1 MQDETLVCR
10 DCGVDFIF
18 SVGEQEFYAQ
28 KGYTNKP
35 ARCPTCRQK
44 RKVASSEGGGGGG
57 GGYGGGGGGYG
68 GGGGG
73 YGGGGGGYGGDR
85 GGYGGPPRR
94 GGERE
99 LFPATCAE
107 CGVETR
113 VPFRPTQG
121 KPVYCSDCFRSRPA
135 LR

>member
-44 RKVASSEGGGGGG
+44 RKADGAGGGGDRGGDRGG
-57 GGYGGGGGGYG
+57 GGYGGGGGG
-68 GGGGG
+68 
-73 YGGGGGGYGGDR
+73 
-85 GGYGGPPRR
+85 GYGGPPRR
-94 GGERE
+94 TDRE

-107 CGVETR
+107 CGQETR

-121 KPVYCSDCFRSRPA
+121 KPVYCSDCFRSRGA
-135 LR
+135 AVR

>member
-44 RKVASSEGGGGGG
+44 RKAASSGDSGGYGDR
-57 GGYGGGGGGYG
+57 GGYGGGGGGYSS
-68 GGGGG
+68 GG
-73 YGGGGGGYGGDR
+73 YGGA
-85 GGYGGPPRR
+85 PRR
-94 GGERE
+94 ERE
-99 LFPATCAE
+99 LFPAKCAE
-107 CGVETR
+107 CGMETK

-121 KPVYCSDCFRSRPA
+121 KPVYCSDCFRARA
-135 LR
+135 ATR

>member
-18 SVGEQEFYAQ
+18 SVGEQEFYSQ

-44 RKVASSEGGGGGG
+44 RKAAASGDGGGGG
-57 GGYGGGGGGYG
+57 GGYSSAP
-68 GGGGG
+68 
-73 YGGGGGGYGGDR
+73 
-85 GGYGGPPRR
+85 PPRR
-94 GGERE
+94 NDRE

-121 KPVYCSDCFRSRPA
+121 KPVYCSDCFRARSGA

>member
-10 DCGVDFIF
+10 DCGVDFVF

-44 RKVASSEGGGGGG
+44 RKADAAGGGGGS
-57 GGYGGGGGGYG
+57 
-68 GGGGG
+68 
-73 YGGGGGGYGGDR
+73 DR
-85 GGYGGPPRR
+85 GGYGGPPPARR
-94 GGERE
+94 TDRE

-121 KPVYCSDCFRSRPA
+121 KPVYCSDCFRSRGA
-135 LR
+135 AIR

>member
-1 MQDETLVCR
+1 MMQDETLNCR

-18 SVGEQEFYAQ
+18 SVGEQEFYDQ

-44 RKVASSEGGGGGG
+44 RKAGAGSGDTGPSYSSA
-57 GGYGGGGGGYG
+57 
-68 GGGGG
+68 
-73 YGGGGGGYGGDR
+73 
-85 GGYGGPPRR
+85 PPRR
-94 GGERE
+94 VERE
-99 LFPATCAE
+99 LFPAICAQ

-121 KPVYCSDCFRSRPA
+121 KPVYCSDCYRSKVVTR
-135 LR
+135 